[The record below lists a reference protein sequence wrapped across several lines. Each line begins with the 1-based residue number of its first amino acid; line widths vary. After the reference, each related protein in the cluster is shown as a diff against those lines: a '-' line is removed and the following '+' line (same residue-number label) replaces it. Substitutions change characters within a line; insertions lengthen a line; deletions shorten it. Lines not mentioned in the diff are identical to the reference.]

1 MQCGQ
6 SFMFN
11 IIVLWTTAIEGIEPF
26 SSVRNH
32 HRQTRVQLSSWT
44 PKGNPH
50 GLGKWQPS
58 SWCQCH
64 LTGCACCEDSLASLK
79 NRKFHLN
86 ACLTVDWNSA
96 TDAYSVVLSVNGRT
110 LYHTNTKMPSS
121 TMETCVPATR
131 MNAKGEICF
140 RFYNFDQGT
149 GNLCASLEAEIEIE
163 NLKEIISINYGCFR
177 IGARP
182 REQIRIESREW
193 STDFRAIYE
202 RRQIKTIAARK
213 EEKKI

>member
-110 LYHTNTKMPSS
+110 LYHTNTK
-121 TMETCVPATR
+121 R
-131 MNAKGEICF
+131 
-140 RFYNFDQGT
+140 T